1 MSLCSYNKSNK
12 NCAINHIP
20 ADPIEGFRN
29 PLRTDQYNTMW
40 LSQPDFVG
48 SFETSKYIYFVFR
61 EKAMES
67 CQADVCGQTVRSRI
81 GRVCKADEG
90 GQRVGK
96 DNWTT
101 FLKATLECSVSTA
114 AAGGT
119 DRGSSAAAFQ
129 FNEVQSMQFIE
140 SEQKLYATFN
150 TPESGIAGGAV
161 CR

>member
-1 MSLCSYNKSNK
+1 MNTL
-12 NCAINHIP
+12 
-20 ADPIEGFRN
+20 EGFRN

-61 EKAMES
+61 ENAMES
-67 CQADVCGQTVRSRI
+67 CQADECGQTVRSRI

-101 FLKATLECSVSTA
+101 FLKATLECSVNTA
-114 AAGGT
+114 GAGS
-119 DRGSSAAAFQ
+119 DRGSTAFH

-150 TPESGIAGGAV
+150 TPESGIPGGAV